1 VKHEAYAAMQAR
13 LEYVR
18 DMTYRLE
25 EVEGR
30 TGLTVALLR
39 HWREEERAL
48 EDALVGDDPLV
59 LASLDYLRHYYEESD
74 LVLRTEP
81 GGRWMRLGGNEA
93 WVLVDVAI
101 GDDYGTLDHWK
112 PYAIWR
118 NTGNVYRVE
127 RGGAVEDDPIFEPA
141 KSLDL

>member
-1 VKHEAYAAMQAR
+1 MQAR

-59 LASLDYLRHYYEESD
+59 LAGVDYLRRYYEESD
-74 LVLRTEP
+74 LVLRTERGAVGCAWGATRP
-81 GGRWMRLGGNEA
+81 GCWSTWPSETTTGCARPLEAVCDLAQHGERLPRRARRGGGGR
-93 WVLVDVAI
+93 
-101 GDDYGTLDHWK
+101 
-112 PYAIWR
+112 PYLRAREISR
-118 NTGNVYRVE
+118 
-127 RGGAVEDDPIFEPA
+127 
-141 KSLDL
+141 SLNL

>member
-1 VKHEAYAAMQAR
+1 MQAR

-48 EDALVGDDPLV
+48 EDALVGDDSLV
-59 LASLDYLRHYYEESD
+59 LAGVDYLRRYYEESD
-74 LVLRTEP
+74 LVLRTER

-127 RGGAVEDDPIFEPA
+127 SRRRRWRTTLSIEPTRV
-141 KSLDL
+141 

>member
-1 VKHEAYAAMQAR
+1 MQAR

-18 DMTYRLE
+18 DMTDRLE

-39 HWREEERAL
+39 NWREEERAL

-59 LASLDYLRHYYEESD
+59 LAGVDYLRRYCEESD
-74 LVLRTEP
+74 LVLRTER
-81 GGRWMRLGGNEA
+81 GLLMRLGGNEA

-101 GDDYGTLDHWK
+101 GDDYGMLDFWK

-118 NTGNVYRVE
+118 NTGNVYRV
-127 RGGAVEDDPIFEPA
+127 GSDGAVEDDPIYEPTRV
-141 KSLDL
+141 

>member
-1 VKHEAYAAMQAR
+1 MKHEAYAAMQAR

-18 DMTYRLE
+18 DMTDRLE

-39 HWREEERAL
+39 NWREEERAL

-59 LASLDYLRHYYEESD
+59 LAGVDYLRRYCEESD
-74 LVLRTEP
+74 LVLRTER
-81 GGRWMRLGGNEA
+81 GLLMRLGGNEA

-101 GDDYGTLDHWK
+101 GDDYGMLDFWK

-118 NTGNVYRVE
+118 NTGNVYRV
-127 RGGAVEDDPIFEPA
+127 GSDGAVEDDPIYEPTRV
-141 KSLDL
+141 